1 MFVSRPMNPE
11 QSKKGK
17 FLDRLA
23 SENGVAVVVLDAD
36 GKEVAAANNNS
47 ICKLLY
53 HSTEFGPECARYC
66 GAAFKRAF
74 EAGKPI
80 EYECY
85 AGLKCRAVPVV
96 ERGKRFVAIVGRT
109 FLKAENYR
117 KATERAIAGDWS
129 KFKPTEFFGNIL
141 ISGSR
146 AGIDEASSRI
156 EAIAARRAAMEAKEI
171 LEVAGPVKETP
182 VSREIQPSQ
191 EARLGKTMDR
201 PGQGDT
207 KPGPEV
213 SGLSDVESG
222 RIDPAEAAAWRSL
235 FGSLMKMN
243 YTAAVDAFL
252 EFVSKRFELDS
263 VIWFDVKNCEFHPA
277 SAVGRLRG
285 KSLRLGIRPGDQR
298 LRQVAGGER
307 PYQLIERR
315 KQERGET
322 ASRVL
327 NVFPVTVGGEIRGA
341 LAFEGQLRDADAA
354 RRIARFAQA
363 AAPQLEILRLRD
375 EVARRDWLARSVRQ
389 FNESLKRIDADDF
402 WTHVTQV
409 SAEILQAERASLLV
423 KKEGTDKLQARAA
436 IGAKVNLFAE
446 PEVGGRI
453 SRVALESGNPI
464 VVADIRST
472 ALVKAPTE
480 WNYRTQ
486 SFISYP
492 IVIGERRL
500 AVLNFTDKATG
511 ESFGES
517 DLELLNAI
525 APQIAVAIDR
535 TALKNKAG
543 EFEQLSV
550 TDSLTGLLNRRY
562 LQSRL
567 VEELNR
573 SKRYHFPMS
582 LLMIDVDRFK
592 SYNDAYGHLAGDE
605 ALRIVAG
612 ILKENLRGAD
622 VAARFGGEEFAV
634 LLPQTSLEE
643 AAQIAE
649 RIRRQ
654 VERSPFPHR
663 SVTVSIGIAASGTEI
678 NTPDDLIWAADR
690 ALYQAK
696 ELGRNMI
703 RVFEGN
709 GDPLGYNVH

>member
-1 MFVSRPMNPE
+1 MNPE
-11 QSKKGK
+11 QPKKEK

-36 GKEVAAANNNS
+36 GNEIVAANDNS
-47 ICKLLY
+47 ICRLLY
-53 HSTEFGPECARYC
+53 NSGQFGSQCAKFC
-66 GAAFKRAF
+66 GSAFKMAF
-74 EAGKPI
+74 DEGKPI
-80 EYECY
+80 EYECH
-85 AGLKCRAVPVV
+85 AGLTCRAVPVV
-96 ERGKRFVAIVGRT
+96 ERGTSFIAIVGRT
-109 FLKAENYR
+109 FLKAESYR
-117 KATERAIAGDWS
+117 KATERAISGDWN
-129 KFKPTEFFGNIL
+129 KFEPKEFFSNIL
-141 ISGSR
+141 ISSSR
-146 AGIDEASSRI
+146 AGIDEATAHI
-156 EAIAARRAAMEAKEI
+156 EATARRAAAEANEI
-171 LEVAGPVKETP
+171 LEIPDQRTEPAGGTENRTETAP
-182 VSREIQPSQ
+182 ESSSKKDADQGLMVS
-191 EARLGKTMDR
+191 A
-201 PGQGDT
+201 
-207 KPGPEV
+207 
-213 SGLSDVESG
+213 LSDAESG
-222 RIDPAEAAAWRSL
+222 GIDRAEAAAWRSL
-235 FGSLMKMN
+235 FGSLMKMT
-243 YTAAVDAFL
+243 YGAAVDAFL
-252 EFVSKRFELDS
+252 DFVSERFKLNS
-263 VIWFDVKNCEFHPA
+263 VIWLDVKNCEFHLA
-277 SAVGRLRG
+277 SAIGRLRG
-285 KSLRLGIRPGDQR
+285 KPLRLGIRPGDER
-298 LRQVAGGER
+298 LRAYAGGER
-307 PYQLIERR
+307 PYQLKEKR
-315 KQERGET
+315 KQPRIAAE
-322 ASRVL
+322 SSVL
-327 NVFPVTVGGEIRGA
+327 NVFPVTVGGEVRGA
-341 LAFEGQLRDADAA
+341 LAFEGELGDPSAA
-354 RRIARFAQA
+354 RRIARFCQA

-402 WTHVTQV
+402 WTYVTQV

-423 KKEGTDKLQARAA
+423 TKEGTDKLRARAA
-436 IGAKVNLFAE
+436 IGAKVNLIAE
-446 PEVGGRI
+446 AEVGGRI
-453 SRVALESGNPI
+453 SRIALESGNPI
-464 VVADIRST
+464 LVADIRNT
-472 ALVKAPTE
+472 ALTRAPID

-492 IVIGERRL
+492 IVMGERRL

-511 ESFGES
+511 EAFGES

-562 LQSRL
+562 LQNRL

-573 SKRYHFPMS
+573 SRRYHFPMT

-622 VAARFGGEEFAV
+622 VAARFGGDEFAV

-643 AAQIAE
+643 AIQIAE

-654 VERSPFPHR
+654 IERSAFPHR
-663 SVTVSIGIAASGTEI
+663 SVTASIGIAASGPEI

-690 ALYQAK
+690 ALYRAK

-709 GDPLGYNVH
+709 GDPLGNNVH

>member
-1 MFVSRPMNPE
+1 MFLPRQMNPE
-11 QSKKGK
+11 QPKKEK

-36 GKEVAAANNNS
+36 GNEIVAANDNS
-47 ICKLLY
+47 ICRLLY
-53 HSTEFGPECARYC
+53 NSGQFGSQCAKFC
-66 GAAFKRAF
+66 GSAFD
-74 EAGKPI
+74 EGKPI
-80 EYECY
+80 EYECH
-85 AGLKCRAVPVV
+85 AGLTCRAIPVV
-96 ERGKRFVAIVGRT
+96 ERGTSFIAIVGRT
-109 FLKAENYR
+109 FLKAESYR
-117 KATERAIAGDWS
+117 KATERAISGDWN
-129 KFKPTEFFGNIL
+129 KFEPKEFFSNIL
-141 ISGSR
+141 ISSSR
-146 AGIDEASSRI
+146 AGIDEATAHI
-156 EAIAARRAAMEAKEI
+156 EATARRAAAEANEI
-171 LEVAGPVKETP
+171 LEIPDQRTEPAGGTENRTETAP
-182 VSREIQPSQ
+182 ESSSKKDADQGLMVS
-191 EARLGKTMDR
+191 A
-201 PGQGDT
+201 
-207 KPGPEV
+207 
-213 SGLSDVESG
+213 LSDAESG
-222 RIDPAEAAAWRSL
+222 GIDRAEAAAWRSL
-235 FGSLMKMN
+235 FGSLMKMT
-243 YTAAVDAFL
+243 YGAAVDAFL
-252 EFVSKRFELDS
+252 DFVSERFKLNS
-263 VIWFDVKNCEFHPA
+263 VIWLDVKNCEFHLA
-277 SAVGRLRG
+277 SAIGRLRG
-285 KSLRLGIRPGDQR
+285 KPLRLGIRPGDER
-298 LRQVAGGER
+298 LRAYAGGER
-307 PYQLIERR
+307 PYQLKEKR
-315 KQERGET
+315 KQPRIAAE
-322 ASRVL
+322 SSVL
-327 NVFPVTVGGEIRGA
+327 NVFPVTVGGEVRGA
-341 LAFEGQLRDADAA
+341 LAFEGELGDPSAA
-354 RRIARFAQA
+354 RRIARFCQA

-402 WTHVTQV
+402 WTYVTQV

-423 KKEGTDKLQARAA
+423 TKEGTDKLRARAA
-436 IGAKVNLFAE
+436 IGAKVNLIAE
-446 PEVGGRI
+446 AEVGGRI
-453 SRVALESGNPI
+453 SRIALESGNPI
-464 VVADIRST
+464 LVADIRNT
-472 ALVKAPTE
+472 ALTRAPID

-492 IVIGERRL
+492 IVMGERRL

-511 ESFGES
+511 EAFGES

-562 LQSRL
+562 LQNRL

-573 SKRYHFPMS
+573 SRRYHFPMT

-622 VAARFGGEEFAV
+622 VAARFGGDEFAV

-643 AAQIAE
+643 AIQIAE

-654 VERSPFPHR
+654 IERSSFPHR
-663 SVTVSIGIAASGTEI
+663 SVTASIGIAASGPEI

-690 ALYQAK
+690 ALYRAK

-709 GDPLGYNVH
+709 GDPLGNNVH